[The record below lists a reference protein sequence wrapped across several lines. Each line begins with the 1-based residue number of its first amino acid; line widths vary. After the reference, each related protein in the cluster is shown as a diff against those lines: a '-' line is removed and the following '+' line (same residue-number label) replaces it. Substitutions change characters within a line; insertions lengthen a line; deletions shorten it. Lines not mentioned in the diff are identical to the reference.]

1 MSKTP
6 IGALI
11 LHGFTDRL
19 DSMKIIESAIA
30 GMELPIRLPIL
41 RGHGAESPEALRG
54 VTWQD
59 WVADAEAALQDLL
72 EQTEKV
78 IVIGYSLGG
87 LVALT
92 LAAKHSDNLD
102 SLILAA
108 APVQLNSPL
117 APGRPL
123 HFLTPLLKR
132 LFKKWDMPPVYVDT
146 ERVKFHT
153 SYSWAPMDAIT
164 SLLEF
169 SVVTRTHL
177 HEVAVPALIL
187 QSHND
192 STAAPESANIIYNK
206 IATPSDEKQIVW
218 FEKTEHEMF
227 RDLER
232 EAVVG
237 VIQDYVK
244 ERVETRGSSYV

>member
-1 MSKTP
+1 MLKKSL
-6 IGALI
+6 GVLI
-11 LHGFTDRL
+11 IHGFTDRL
-19 DSMKIIESAIA
+19 DSIQIIESAIA
-30 GMELPIRLPIL
+30 TLELPIRAPIL
-41 RGHGAESPEALRG
+41 RGHRAESPEALRG

-59 WVADAEAALQDLL
+59 WVVDAEAALQDLL
-72 EQTEKV
+72 EQTEKA
-78 IVIGYSLGG
+78 IAIGYSLGG

-92 LAAKHSDNLD
+92 LATKHSDNLD
-102 SLILAA
+102 SIILAA
-108 APVQLNSPL
+108 APVQINSPL

-132 LFKKWDMPPVYVDT
+132 LFKKWDLPPVYVDT

-153 SYSWAPMDAIT
+153 SYPWAPMDSIA

-169 SVVTRTHL
+169 CMVTRTHL
-177 HEVAVPALIL
+177 PEVNVPALIL

-192 STAAPESANIIYNK
+192 STAAPESANIIYSN
-206 IATPSDEKQIVW
+206 ISTPSDEKQIVW

-237 VIQDYVK
+237 VIRDYVK
-244 ERVETRGSSYV
+244 ERVESRGVSYV